1 MTENPYRNVGQR
13 VLGDAFVGRTELLWR
28 VRSTWE
34 GDVLGNLSVQGSH
47 RMGKTSL
54 VGRAVELDRGNRP
67 DLVFISAS
75 VGDYESGPDLFRAL
89 VRKAH
94 SEVVQSP
101 GPARPYLPLLDQSL
115 GSVSTT
121 DDVATLRDQVSEY
134 FGHLGRAGLSTVVV
148 LDEFDRAS
156 AVLTRLSEFQFLR
169 SLASERPAV
178 GLVTIS
184 RRPIHVIEI
193 DAVSGST
200 LDAVLSLRCDVGCF
214 TDDEID
220 QMLDKVKPHGIDLGA
235 HRADVVKFTGGH
247 PYLLALLCHEV
258 VQQYRQRGGI
268 DVDAAYRGLTNQF
281 ETQFA
286 TLVRGLDTSTGD
298 RAGFLLHKVVAKAT
312 DAVPAPDLD
321 LMERLGLIQKDGTS
335 FRLFSPEFERYVRRA
350 IPSP

>member
-1 MTENPYRNVGQR
+1 MIGNPYRNVGQR
-13 VLGDAFVGRTELLWR
+13 VLGEAFVGRTELLWR

-34 GDVLGNLSVQGSH
+34 GDILGNLSVQGSH

-54 VGRAVELDRGNRP
+54 VGRAVELDRGSRP

-94 SEVVQSP
+94 AEVVQSS
-101 GPARPYLPLLDQSL
+101 GRAQLFLPLLDQSL
-115 GSVSTT
+115 GWVNAT
-121 DDVATLRDQVSEY
+121 DDGATLRDQVLEF
-134 FGHLGRAGLSTVVV
+134 FGHLGRAGLSTMVV
-148 LDEFDRAS
+148 LDEFDRAGT
-156 AVLTRLSEFQFLR
+156 VLTRLSEFQFLR

-184 RRPIHVIEI
+184 RKPIYVIEI

-220 QMLDKVKPHGIDLGA
+220 QMLDQAKPHGVDLGA
-235 HRADVVKFTGGH
+235 HRAGITKLTGGH

-258 VQQYRQRGGI
+258 VQQYRQRGEI

-281 ETQFA
+281 ETQFT

-298 RAGFLLHKVVAKAT
+298 RAGFLLHKVVDKAT
-312 DAVPAPDLD
+312 DSVPAPDLD
-321 LMERLGLIQKDGTS
+321 LMERLGLIRKDGAS
-335 FRLFSPEFERYVRRA
+335 FRLFSTEFERYVRRA